1 MGVSAKIREIPY
13 FYGKNPIEQE
23 MKSAEYKLSWKDY
36 KTKITK
42 VQGYLPDLV

>member
-1 MGVSAKIREIPY
+1 MEVSAKIMEIPY
-13 FYGKNPIEQE
+13 FYGKNPTEQE

-36 KTKITK
+36 KAKIRK

>member
-36 KTKITK
+36 KAKIRK

>member
-1 MGVSAKIREIPY
+1 MGVSAKIREILY

-36 KTKITK
+36 KAKLRK